1 MLFKPDFLSAFDTPS
16 AKKLT
21 GDELLEEVM
30 PLLLSAE
37 YAYGEG
43 EEEGIAVKGEGSD
56 VVAARVELAAKM
68 DHLGSVNL
76 RLRQIIGDDDG
87 GLGIP
92 VFGEDIEE
100 QLEDIQ
106 RKVSSLNQE
115 IRFLV
120 SQVRMLR
127 RTPRV

>member
-1 MLFKPDFLSAFDTPS
+1 M
-16 AKKLT
+16 
-21 GDELLEEVM
+21 
-30 PLLLSAE
+30 
-37 YAYGEG
+37 
-43 EEEGIAVKGEGSD
+43 
-56 VVAARVELAAKM
+56 VAAQVELAAKM
-68 DHLGSVNL
+68 DDLGSVIL
-76 RLRQIIGDDDG
+76 RLRQIIGDDED

-100 QLEDIQ
+100 ELEDIQ

-120 SQVRMLR
+120 SHVRMLR